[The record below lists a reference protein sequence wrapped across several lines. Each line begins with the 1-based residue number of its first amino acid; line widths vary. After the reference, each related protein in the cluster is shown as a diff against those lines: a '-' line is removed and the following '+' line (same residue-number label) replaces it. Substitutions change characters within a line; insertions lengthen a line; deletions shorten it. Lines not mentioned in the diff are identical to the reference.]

1 MESLSDSDQDSGAW
15 SDDSGI
21 QADMP
26 PGIATTGT
34 VDGGDLLNY
43 SSVCGKEGKYSD
55 IKRHIEANHISGAIH
70 TCSLCGTVKKKQ
82 CNGYGGECSY
92 KEVEECQ
99 KNPVQECKS
108 NPVKK

>member
-1 MESLSDSDQDSGAW
+1 MCSTRYEVKLESQCFDSTEVSC
-15 SDDSGI
+15 
-21 QADMP
+21 
-26 PGIATTGT
+26 
-34 VDGGDLLNY
+34 N
-43 SSVCGKEGKYSD
+43 
-55 IKRHIEANHISGAIH
+55 IKLEER
-70 TCSLCGTVKKKQ
+70 CGTVKKKQ